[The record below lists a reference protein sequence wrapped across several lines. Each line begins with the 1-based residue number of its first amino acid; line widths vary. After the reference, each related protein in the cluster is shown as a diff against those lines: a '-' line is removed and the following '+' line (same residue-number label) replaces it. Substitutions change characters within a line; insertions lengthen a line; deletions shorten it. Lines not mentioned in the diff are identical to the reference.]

1 MQNKLSKSELND
13 IIQWDVKTWSKVLPF
28 WEKHFSIK
36 PGMKVLAIGEREG
49 GLSMWFAKKGC
60 SVTCTD
66 YNDFPDTTKE
76 LHKDYKVAEHITYEL
91 NVDATDLSR
100 FESNSFDIVVFKS
113 VIGVLEKKDRLQ
125 TATDEMHRVLKTEGA
140 LLFAENLQG
149 SKMHQYLRKKYVDWG
164 DGSWKYLDVNKDK
177 DLFDK
182 FKTQHFKQVGF
193 MSNFGRSEKQKS
205 IFASFDKIV
214 SWMLPKK
221 WKYVLFGV
229 LIK

>member
-1 MQNKLSKSELND
+1 MQNKLSKTELND

-66 YNDFPDTTKE
+66 YNDFPDTTKD
-76 LHKDYKVAEHITYEL
+76 LHKDYKVAQLINYEL

-100 FESNSFDIVVFKS
+100 FDSNSYDIVVFKS
-113 VIGVLEKKDRLQ
+113 VIGVLSEKDRQQ
-125 TATDEMHRVLKTEGA
+125 TAIKEMHRVLKKDGA
-140 LLFAENLQG
+140 LLFAENLKG
-149 SKMHQYLRKKYVDWG
+149 TKLHSYLRKKFVRWDSYWR
-164 DGSWKYLDVNKDK
+164 YLDLKKDK
-177 DLFDK
+177 DLFDSFTK
-182 FKTQHFKQVGF
+182 KEFKAIGF
-193 MSNFGRSEKQKS
+193 SSNFGRSEGQKS
-205 IFASFDKIV
+205 FLSKMDSGLV
-214 SWMLPKK
+214 WMTPKT
-221 WKYVLFGV
+221 WRYVLFGV